1 METTKKILIVDD
13 DIDVI
18 TVMESILTKK
28 GYNVISALNKDD
40 GMIKVK
46 EEKPDLAILDV
57 MMTTHYEGFEM
68 AKELVGSKEFNNMS
82 ILMQTSIDVLTT
94 NSPSVQAMARE
105 FRENPEYKELQVLL
119 VKNMETGSA
128 GVDYLTEDG
137 KTVWFPVDGF
147 LRKPVNANKLV
158 PEIERL
164 IAN

>member
-1 METTKKILIVDD
+1 
-13 DIDVI
+13 
-18 TVMESILTKK
+18 
-28 GYNVISALNKDD
+28 
-40 GMIKVK
+40 MIKVK